1 MLLSVVVRDVVA
13 FAGIV
18 DDEGDDEAE
27 VESVVVV
34 GDDEDDDDACVDVV
48 VDYDDDDDDNDVVPV
63 VPDCLG
69 HALEMKDLD
78 CLWIFH
84 RRRCY
89 CSCYHCCCCCC

>member
-13 FAGIV
+13 FAGVV

-34 GDDEDDDDACVDVV
+34 RDDDGDDDDACVDVV
-48 VDYDDDDDDNDVVPV
+48 VDSDDDDDGNDVVPV

-78 CLWIFH
+78 CLLIFH
-84 RRRCY
+84 RRRRC
-89 CSCYHCCCCCC
+89 CFCYHC